1 MRLHSKIVLKVLA
14 VCLILVLPLLF
25 AQNAQRG
32 EAPAGD
38 VEAGHD
44 VFEAHC
50 SDCHNS
56 DSVEAKEGPG
66 LKGVKDGKLPSG
78 KPATA
83 ARILEV
89 INGGGAAMP
98 ALKEILSDK
107 EKADVIAYVMTL

>member
-1 MRLHSKIVLKVLA
+1 MRPEPNSALKILA
-14 VCLILVLPLLF
+14 VCLSLAIPLLF
-25 AQNAQRG
+25 AQDSKKR
-32 EAPAGD
+32 EAPTAD
-38 VEAGHD
+38 VEAGRD

-98 ALKEILSDK
+98 ALKTILTEK
-107 EKADVIAYVMTL
+107 EKEDVIAFVMTL